1 MVGYISEYGIDQVCC
16 LGHERLVWLYYD
28 TLGTAKKWW
37 PVSYRDIPEDDVW
50 ILEFAG
56 ELALACLHSPD
67 TNAFESVA
75 VL

>member
-1 MVGYISEYGIDQVCC
+1 MVGYISEYGIDQLCC
-16 LGHERLVWLYYD
+16 LGHERLVWLYFD
-28 TLGTAKKWW
+28 TLDNQKKWW

-67 TNAFESVA
+67 TNASESVA